1 MTEAELINGCINN
14 DRRCQNQLYQLYF
27 PFMSKIAIR
36 YYDNTDDA
44 VSSINQ
50 AFLKL
55 LQNIGRY
62 DQQYK
67 LATYLGR
74 ILINTILND
83 LENRSKRA
91 PVYLDEYDDDYKED
105 YSINESELQLAYDDL
120 VKMILLLPE
129 LHRKVFNLFVI
140 DGYTHAEITEMLGIS
155 VSHSKWIVFDSRK
168 RMMKLLNDMNSTV
181 IDLKKAL

>member
-1 MTEAELINGCINN
+1 MTEAELIKGCINN
-14 DRRCQNQLYQLYF
+14 DRRCQNRLYQLYF

-44 VSSINQ
+44 VSSINK

-55 LQNIGRY
+55 LQNLVRY
-62 DQQYK
+62 DPQFK
-67 LATYLGR
+67 LATYLGK
-74 ILINTILND
+74 ILINTILSD
-83 LENRSKRA
+83 LESRSKRV
-91 PVYLDEYDDDYKED
+91 PVYLEDYENEYKED
-105 YSINESELQLAYDDL
+105 YSVNESELQLAYDDL

-140 DGYTHAEITEMLGIS
+140 DGYTHAEIAEMLVIS
-155 VSHSKWIVFDSRK
+155 VPHSKWIVFDSRK